1 MLFRLLIVDMTSIW
15 HMRKI
20 CEVKCKVTWPKTG
33 RRTAKLLSGS
43 FAIGTT
49 VPKFCIPDPEGMLL
63 SVEGVVVGRGGGLIM
78 IFFLRGLTRT

>member
-1 MLFRLLIVDMTSIW
+1 LAYEKNL
-15 HMRKI
+15 
-20 CEVKCKVTWPKTG
+20 EVKYKITWPKTG

-63 SVEGVVVGRGGGLIM
+63 PVEGVVVGRGGGLIM
-78 IFFLRGLTRT
+78 VFFLRGLTRT